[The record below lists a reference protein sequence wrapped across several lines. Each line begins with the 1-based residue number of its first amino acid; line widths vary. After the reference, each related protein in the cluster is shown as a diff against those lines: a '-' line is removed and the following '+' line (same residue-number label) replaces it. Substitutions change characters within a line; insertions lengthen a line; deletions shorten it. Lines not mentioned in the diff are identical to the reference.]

1 MSHRRAIRVIAV
13 AALLDVLGA
22 VAFSIIEHV
31 SLGIA
36 LYWAVATAT
45 TVGYGDVT
53 PHTSAG
59 RVISVGMMLTVIP
72 LFAAAFSLVTSELG
86 AVHVRRESERIRRH
100 LHHITSFHPDIPD
113 YEEEK

>member
-1 MSHRRAIRVIAV
+1 MNHRRAIRVIAV
-13 AALLDVLGA
+13 AVTLDILSGVT
-22 VAFSIIEHV
+22 FSISEHV
-31 SLGIA
+31 SVAIGEF
-36 LYWAVATAT
+36 WAISTAT

-53 PHTSAG
+53 AHTLAG
-59 RVISVGMMLTVIP
+59 HVVSVLAMITTIP